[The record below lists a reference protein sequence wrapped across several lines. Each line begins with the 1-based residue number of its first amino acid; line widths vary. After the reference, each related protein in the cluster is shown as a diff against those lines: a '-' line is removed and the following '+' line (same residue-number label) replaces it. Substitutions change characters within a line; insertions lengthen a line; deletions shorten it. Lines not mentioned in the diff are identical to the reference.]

1 MAKTSASTLAP
12 SGPDLRAMIAERA
25 YYKAERRGFAPGFE
39 LADWLEAER
48 EFAEPATVSA
58 KPAAKRKTAGTRKS
72 ATKKAR
78 VSTKG

>member
-1 MAKTSASTLAP
+1 MAKTSASTLAA

-48 EFAEPATVSA
+48 EFAEPAIVGA
-58 KPAAKRKTAGTRKS
+58 KPAGKRKTAGTRKS
-72 ATKKAR
+72 APKKAR
-78 VSTKG
+78 VSPKG